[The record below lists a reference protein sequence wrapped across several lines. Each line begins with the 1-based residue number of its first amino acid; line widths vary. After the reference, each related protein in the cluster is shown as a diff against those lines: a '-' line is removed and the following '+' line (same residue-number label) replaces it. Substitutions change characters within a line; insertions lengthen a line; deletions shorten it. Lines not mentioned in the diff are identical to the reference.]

1 MSAGAPDFLLLQ
13 GGYFAYSLSA
23 LLLKSASAL
32 PPASGG
38 FALRFAGA
46 LACLGAFAAVWQR
59 VLRRRSL
66 TSAYAWRGVV
76 FLWAFLWAALF
87 FGERVTAN
95 NVAGAGII
103 LCGML
108 LAGGDE

>member
-1 MSAGAPDFLLLQ
+1 MAITREEAVEQILDELGN
-13 GGYFAYSLSA
+13 GIERTA
-23 LLLKSASAL
+23 L
-32 PPASGG
+32 
-38 FALRFAGA
+38 A